1 MAANANF
8 AGACARRPS
17 PPALFAASSRVRR
30 THLPP
35 SPAACAEIGTAFSQH
50 YYNTFDSN
58 RAGLQA
64 LYQDGSMLTF
74 ENEQFMGMQNIMQKL
89 TVRRPATRPRP
100 PPCTRERPEASCVQ
114 AAAAAVRQ
122 HLCCSSGCRFR
133 RFRRPATRPTL
144 TRRPPR
150 LNTSPPPLSL
160 RARVRACVCVCLRR
174 RRRRRSN
181 SRPSCT
187 RSRRAT
193 RSRRRRA
200 VSS

>member
-100 PPCTRERPEASCVQ
+100 PPCTRARPEASCVQ
-114 AAAAAVRQ
+114 AAAAAV
-122 HLCCSSGCRFR
+122 
-133 RFRRPATRPTL
+133 
-144 TRRPPR
+144 
-150 LNTSPPPLSL
+150 
-160 RARVRACVCVCLRR
+160 
-174 RRRRRSN
+174 
-181 SRPSCT
+181 
-187 RSRRAT
+187 
-193 RSRRRRA
+193 
-200 VSS
+200 